1 MHICPTNYS
10 GFRRTEYPGGEDIS
24 TGEAESDDR
33 WNIGSSACLDVHT
46 PPLPLP
52 AVPFRVA
59 KRLVVRD
66 AAWVHVAMGTLVD
79 APSVKPSAH
88 IFVGDK
94 APWFEITDD
103 LPQYEGHVT

>member
-33 WNIGSSACLDVHT
+33 WNSGSSACLDVHT

-59 KRLVVRD
+59 KRLPLPGYD
-66 AAWVHVAMGTLVD
+66 GPIETPSPGTAKNTLAAHN
-79 APSVKPSAH
+79 
-88 IFVGDK
+88 I
-94 APWFEITDD
+94 EIYI
-103 LPQYEGHVT
+103 PNH